1 MHELSIAMS
10 MIDIASEEV
19 AGRGGGRVTALH
31 LKLGPLS
38 GVVKDALLFS
48 YDVAA
53 SGTALEGSSLVIEE
67 VPLIVFC
74 RSCNQQQTI
83 ETIQHLGCP
92 VCGELTPEVVSGREL
107 QIVAMEIE
115 EAASEGSNNTLQ
127 AKSVG
132 GEPLASSFQHPA
144 RFV

>member
-10 MIDIASEEV
+10 MIEIAGEE
-19 AGRGGGRVTALH
+19 AASRGGARVTALH

-53 SGTALEGSSLVIEE
+53 SGTALEGSRLVIEE
-67 VPLIVFC
+67 VPVIVLC
-74 RSCNQQQTI
+74 RSCNQQREI
-83 ETIQHLGCP
+83 ETIQHLCCP
-92 VCGELTPEVVSGREL
+92 VCGELTPEVLSGREL

-115 EAASEGSNNTLQ
+115 EVDRSAQ
-127 AKSVG
+127 APPALAVG
-132 GEPLASSFQHPA
+132 KEL
-144 RFV
+144 RL

>member
-10 MIDIASEEV
+10 MIDIAAEE
-19 AGRGGGRVTALH
+19 AAARGGGRVIALH

-67 VPLIVFC
+67 VPVVAFC
-74 RSCNQQQTI
+74 RRCNQQRTI
-83 ETIQHLGCP
+83 ENIQHLGCP

-107 QIVAMEIE
+107 QIVAMELDE
-115 EAASEGSNNTLQ
+115 GDSEVSSDALPAA
-127 AKSVG
+127 
-132 GEPLASSFQHPA
+132 LAVAAP
-144 RFV
+144 

>member
-10 MIDIASEEV
+10 MVEIAGEE
-19 AGRGGGRVTALH
+19 AASRGGARVIALH

-53 SGTALEGSSLVIEE
+53 SGTALEGSRLVIEE
-67 VPLIVFC
+67 VPVIVLC
-74 RSCNQQQTI
+74 RGCNQQREI
-83 ETIQHLGCP
+83 ETIQHLCCP
-92 VCGELTPEVVSGREL
+92 VCGALTPEVLSGREL

-115 EAASEGSNNTLQ
+115 EPDPAAQ
-127 AKSVG
+127 A
-132 GEPLASSFQHPA
+132 PPA
-144 RFV
+144 FAAGKELRL

>member
-10 MIDIASEEV
+10 MIDIATEEV

-67 VPLIVFC
+67 VPLVVFC
-74 RSCNQQQTI
+74 RNCDQQQTI

-92 VCGELTPEVVSGREL
+92 VCGELTPEVISGREL

-115 EAASEGSNNTLQ
+115 DPESEPRINALEATSMGCEPVAGSL
-127 AKSVG
+127 
-132 GEPLASSFQHPA
+132 
-144 RFV
+144 

>member
-10 MIDIASEEV
+10 MVEIAGEE
-19 AGRGGGRVTALH
+19 AASRGGARVIALH

-53 SGTALEGSSLVIEE
+53 SGTALEGSRLVIEE
-67 VPLIVFC
+67 VPVIVFC
-74 RSCNQQQTI
+74 RGCNQQREI
-83 ETIQHLGCP
+83 ETIQYLGCP
-92 VCGELTPEVVSGREL
+92 LCGELTPEVLSGREL

-115 EAASEGSNNTLQ
+115 EPDPPAQAPPAFAAGKELR
-127 AKSVG
+127 
-132 GEPLASSFQHPA
+132 L
-144 RFV
+144 